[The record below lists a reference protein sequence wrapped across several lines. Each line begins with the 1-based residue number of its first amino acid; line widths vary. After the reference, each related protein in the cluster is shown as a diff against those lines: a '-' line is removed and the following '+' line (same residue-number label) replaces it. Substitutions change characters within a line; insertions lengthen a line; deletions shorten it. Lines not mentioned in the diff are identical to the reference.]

1 MSNLIPQSPAAEA
14 RGKIGDLVICHS
26 DFIRVSSFGFRHL
39 IPMTPPRDSA
49 VASKLDI
56 NSLDILSSF
65 VIRISS
71 FSRHLPNNFI
81 IWIVNK
87 KYTIKV
93 PIGCVVVVIL
103 AFSALSCG
111 RGSDKETGGLIVPD
125 HIGKARALYH
135 QGAYTGAIEMYH
147 KALELEPDNADAY
160 LQLGIIYDDNL
171 KDKEQAVYY
180 YRKFLEYE
188 SDSEKS
194 ERVRGW
200 IKKSES
206 SIEGGAGDEADA
218 SLPEK
223 TIATPP
229 VPVPVIS
236 PPATDQAVGPS
247 PGAGITPPV
256 VSTESAPQT
265 IYTVKKGDTL
275 AGIAQKFYGDRTA
288 WKRIY
293 QANRDQLPNP
303 NALKVGQALK
313 IPTGRD
319 RAVIEL

>member
-1 MSNLIPQSPAAEA
+1 M
-14 RGKIGDLVICHS
+14 K
-26 DFIRVSSFGFRHL
+26 
-39 IPMTPPRDSA
+39 
-49 VASKLDI
+49 
-56 NSLDILSSF
+56 
-65 VIRISS
+65 
-71 FSRHLPNNFI
+71 
-81 IWIVNK
+81 K

-93 PIGCVVVVIL
+93 PIWSVVFVIL
-103 AFSALSCG
+103 AFSGLSCG
-111 RGSDKETGGLIVPD
+111 RVSDKETGGLIVPD
-125 HIGKARALYH
+125 HIGKARALYN
-135 QGAYTGAIEMYH
+135 QGAYPAAIEMYH

-180 YRKFLEYE
+180 YKKFLEYE

-200 IKKSES
+200 IKKSER
-206 SIEGGAGDEADA
+206 SIEEGTGDKADA

-223 TIATPP
+223 TMATPP
-229 VPVPVIS
+229 VPEPEPVPVLS
-236 PPATDQAVGPS
+236 PPATDQSVAPPPAVSMESS
-247 PGAGITPPV
+247 PH
-256 VSTESAPQT
+256 T

-303 NALKVGQALK
+303 NALKVGQTLK
-313 IPTGRD
+313 IPTSRD